1 LSYAGCRVVNNF
13 DSFKDLYPF
22 TSLYFDLNPYKLH
35 YLDEGEGEV
44 LLFLHGNPTWSFYYR
59 SLIQNFQGRYRCVA
73 PDHIGCGFSD
83 KPQDYSYTLTTHID
97 NLEKLVG
104 FLGLKNITL
113 MVHDWGGAIGMG
125 LAVRKPE
132 LIKRLVL
139 FNTASFLSMDIPLR
153 IGLCRMPL
161 LGTILI
167 RYLNL
172 FVRGVL
178 RFGLK
183 RRKRLTQNVRAGYL
197 APYDTFENRI
207 ANLKFVQ
214 DIPMEQAVPSYSV
227 IQYIERNLKQFDGYP
242 ILIIW
247 GIEDFCFNVKFL
259 NKWREIFPRAEVRE
273 VCNAGHLVVEDAS
286 DEIIPWIEG
295 FLRKNNIF

>member
-1 LSYAGCRVVNNF
+1 MSYAGCRVVNNF

-227 IQYIERNLKQFDGYP
+227 IQSIERNLKQFDVYP

-247 GIEDFCFNVKFL
+247 GSEDFCFNVKFL

>member
-1 LSYAGCRVVNNF
+1 MSYAGCRVVNNF

-214 DIPMEQAVPSYSV
+214 DIPMEQTVPSYSV
-227 IQYIERNLKQFDGYP
+227 MQYIETNLKQFDGYP

-247 GIEDFCFNVKFL
+247 GSEDFCFNVKFL

>member
-1 LSYAGCRVVNNF
+1 MSYAGCRVVNNF

-97 NLEKLVG
+97 NLEKLVC

-183 RRKRLTQNVRAGYL
+183 RQKRLTQNVRAGYL

-247 GIEDFCFNVKFL
+247 GSEDFCFNVKFL
-259 NKWREIFPRAEVRE
+259 NKWREIFPRAEVRK
-273 VCNAGHLVVEDAS
+273 VCNAGHLGVEDAS

>member
-1 LSYAGCRVVNNF
+1 MSYDGCRVVNNF
-13 DSFKDLYPF
+13 ASFKDLYPF

-97 NLEKLVG
+97 NLEKLVD
-104 FLGLKNITL
+104 FLGLKSITL
-113 MVHDWGGAIGMG
+113 VVHDWGGAIGMG

-139 FNTASFLSMDIPLR
+139 FNTASFLSTDIPLR

-183 RRKRLTQNVRAGYL
+183 RRKRLKKNVRAGYL

-227 IQYIERNLKQFDGYP
+227 IQSIERNLKQFDGYP

-247 GIEDFCFNVKFL
+247 GSEDFCFNVKFL

-273 VCNAGHLVVEDAS
+273 VYNAGHLVVEDAS

>member
-1 LSYAGCRVVNNF
+1 VVNNF

-153 IGLCRMPL
+153 IGLCRIPL

-247 GIEDFCFNVKFL
+247 GSEDFCFNAKFL

>member
-83 KPQDYSYTLTTHID
+83 KPQDYDYTLSTHID
-97 NLEKLVG
+97 NLEKLVD

-113 MVHDWGGAIGMG
+113 VVHDWGGAIGMG
-125 LAVRKPE
+125 LAVRKPG

-139 FNTASFLSMDIPLR
+139 FNTASFLSSDIPLR
-153 IGLCRMPL
+153 IGLCRIPL

-183 RRKRLTQNVRAGYL
+183 RRERLTQNVRAGYL

-214 DIPMEQAVPSYSV
+214 DIPIEQTVPSYSV
-227 IQYIERNLKQFDGYP
+227 IQYIETNLKQFDGYP

-247 GIEDFCFNVKFL
+247 GSQDFCFNVKFL

>member
-1 LSYAGCRVVNNF
+1 MSYAGCRVVNNF

-139 FNTASFLSMDIPLR
+139 FNTASFLSTDIPLR

-178 RFGLK
+178 WFGLK
-183 RRKRLTQNVRAGYL
+183 RRKRLKKNVRAGYL

-227 IQYIERNLKQFDGYP
+227 IQYIERNLKQFDGHP

-247 GIEDFCFNVKFL
+247 GSEDFCFNVKFL

-286 DEIIPWIEG
+286 DEIIPWLEG

>member
-1 LSYAGCRVVNNF
+1 MVNNF

-35 YLDEGEGEV
+35 YLDEGKGEV

-59 SLIQNFQGRYRCVA
+59 NLIQNFRGRYRCVA

-97 NLEKLVG
+97 NLEKLVD

-113 MVHDWGGAIGMG
+113 VVHDWGGPIGMG
-125 LAVRKPE
+125 LAVRKPG

-139 FNTASFLSMDIPLR
+139 FNTASFLSSDIPLS

-183 RRKRLTQNVRAGYL
+183 RRKRLAKNVRAGYL

-207 ANLKFVQ
+207 ANLKFAQ
-214 DIPMEQAVPSYSV
+214 DIPMEQTVPSYSL
-227 IQYIERNLKQFDGYP
+227 IQHIESNLKQFDGYP

-247 GIEDFCFNVKFL
+247 GSEDFCFNVKFL

-273 VCNAGHLVVEDAS
+273 VCNAGHLVLEEAS
-286 DEIIPWIEG
+286 AEIIPWLEG

>member
-1 LSYAGCRVVNNF
+1 VVNNF

-44 LLFLHGNPTWSFYYR
+44 LLFVHGNPTWSFYYR
-59 SLIQNFQGRYRCVA
+59 NLIQNFRGRYRCVA

-83 KPQDYSYTLTTHID
+83 KPQCYSYTLTTHID

-104 FLGLKNITL
+104 YLGLTNITL
-113 MVHDWGGAIGMG
+113 VVHDWGGAIGMG

-132 LIKRLVL
+132 LIKRIVL
-139 FNTASFLSMDIPLR
+139 FNTASFLSSYIPLR
-153 IGLCRMPL
+153 IALCRMPL

-183 RRKRLTQNVRAGYL
+183 RRKRLSQNVRAGYL

-214 DIPMEQAVPSYSV
+214 DIPIEQTVPSYSV
-227 IQYIERNLKQFDGYP
+227 MEFIENNLNQLDGYP
-242 ILIIW
+242 VLIIW
-247 GIEDFCFNVKFL
+247 GSEDFCFNGKFL
-259 NKWREIFPRAEVRE
+259 KKWREIFPRAEIHE
-273 VCNAGHLVVEDAS
+273 VSNAGHLVLEDAS
-286 DEIIPWIEG
+286 DEIIPWIEE
-295 FLRKNNIF
+295 FLRENNIF

>member
-1 LSYAGCRVVNNF
+1 MVNNF

-83 KPQDYSYTLTTHID
+83 KPQDYDYTLSTHID
-97 NLEKLVG
+97 NLENLVD

-113 MVHDWGGAIGMG
+113 VVHDWGGAIGMG

-139 FNTASFLSMDIPLR
+139 FNTASFLSTDIPLR

-183 RRKRLTQNVRAGYL
+183 RRKRLKKNVRAGYL

-247 GIEDFCFNVKFL
+247 GSEDFCFNVKFL

-273 VCNAGHLVVEDAS
+273 VYNAGHLVVEDAS

>member
-1 LSYAGCRVVNNF
+1 MSYAGCRVVNNF

-153 IGLCRMPL
+153 IGLCRIPL

-183 RRKRLTQNVRAGYL
+183 RRKRLTRNVRAGYL
-197 APYDTFENRI
+197 APYDTFKNRI

-247 GIEDFCFNVKFL
+247 GSQDFCFNVKFL

>member
-1 LSYAGCRVVNNF
+1 MSYAGCRVVNNF

-113 MVHDWGGAIGMG
+113 VVHDWGGAIGMG

-183 RRKRLTQNVRAGYL
+183 RRERLTQNVRAGYL

-227 IQYIERNLKQFDGYP
+227 IQSIERNLKQFDVYP

-247 GIEDFCFNVKFL
+247 GSEDFCFNVKFL

-273 VCNAGHLVVEDAS
+273 VYNAGHLVVEDAS

>member
-1 LSYAGCRVVNNF
+1 MSYAGRRVVNNF
-13 DSFKDLYPF
+13 DSFKALYPF

-59 SLIQNFQGRYRCVA
+59 NLIQNFQGRYRCVA

-83 KPQDYSYTLTTHID
+83 KPQDYDYTLSTHID
-97 NLEKLVG
+97 NLENLVD

-113 MVHDWGGAIGMG
+113 VVHDWGGAIGMG

-139 FNTASFLSMDIPLR
+139 FNTASFLSTDIPLR

-183 RRKRLTQNVRAGYL
+183 RRKRLKKNVRAGYL

-227 IQYIERNLKQFDGYP
+227 IQCIERNLKQFDGYP

-247 GIEDFCFNVKFL
+247 GSEDFCFNVKFL

-273 VCNAGHLVVEDAS
+273 VYNAGHLVVEDAS

>member
-1 LSYAGCRVVNNF
+1 MSYAGCRVVNNF

-153 IGLCRMPL
+153 IGLCRIPL

-242 ILIIW
+242 ILII
-247 GIEDFCFNVKFL
+247 
-259 NKWREIFPRAEVRE
+259 
-273 VCNAGHLVVEDAS
+273 
-286 DEIIPWIEG
+286 
-295 FLRKNNIF
+295 

>member
-1 LSYAGCRVVNNF
+1 MSYAGCRVVNNF

-22 TSLYFDLNPYKLH
+22 TSFYFDLNPYKLH
-35 YLDEGEGEV
+35 YLDEGEGEA

-83 KPQDYSYTLTTHID
+83 KPQDYNYTLTTHID
-97 NLEKLVG
+97 NLEKLVD

-139 FNTASFLSMDIPLR
+139 FNTASFLSTDIPLR
-153 IGLCRMPL
+153 IGLCRIPL

-167 RYLNL
+167 RYLIL
-172 FVRGVL
+172 FVSGVL

-207 ANLKFVQ
+207 ANLKFVE
-214 DIPMEQAVPSYSV
+214 DIPMDTTVPSYSV
-227 IQYIERNLKQFDGYP
+227 IQYIEDNLKKFDGYP

-247 GIEDFCFNVKFL
+247 GSEDFCFNVKFL

-286 DEIIPWIEG
+286 DEIIPWIDE

>member
-1 LSYAGCRVVNNF
+1 VVNNF
-13 DSFKDLYPF
+13 DFFKDLYPF

-83 KPQDYSYTLTTHID
+83 KPQDYDYTLSTHID
-97 NLEKLVG
+97 NLENLVD

-113 MVHDWGGAIGMG
+113 VVHDWGGAIGMG

-139 FNTASFLSMDIPLR
+139 FNTASFLSTDIPLR

-183 RRKRLTQNVRAGYL
+183 RRKRLKKNVRAGYL

-227 IQYIERNLKQFDGYP
+227 IQCIERNLKQFDGYP

-247 GIEDFCFNVKFL
+247 GSEDFCFNVKFL

-273 VCNAGHLVVEDAS
+273 VYNAGHLVVEDAS

>member
-1 LSYAGCRVVNNF
+1 MSYAGCRVVNNF

-97 NLEKLVG
+97 NLEKLVD

-125 LAVRKPE
+125 LAVRKPK

-139 FNTASFLSMDIPLR
+139 FNTASFLSTDIPE
-153 IGLCRMPL
+153 PEL
-161 LGTILI
+161 LLI
-167 RYLNL
+167 AERKSL
-172 FVRGVL
+172 FS
-178 RFGLK
+178 F
-183 RRKRLTQNVRAGYL
+183 
-197 APYDTFENRI
+197 
-207 ANLKFVQ
+207 
-214 DIPMEQAVPSYSV
+214 
-227 IQYIERNLKQFDGYP
+227 
-242 ILIIW
+242 
-247 GIEDFCFNVKFL
+247 FL
-259 NKWREIFPRAEVRE
+259 NKFVKKSVIAKSIVF
-273 VCNAGHLVVEDAS
+273 
-286 DEIIPWIEG
+286 G
-295 FLRKNNIF
+295 FLQLYDNLFF

>member
-1 LSYAGCRVVNNF
+1 M
-13 DSFKDLYPF
+13 YPF

-214 DIPMEQAVPSYSV
+214 DIPMEQTVPSYSV
-227 IQYIERNLKQFDGYP
+227 IQYIENNLKQFDGYP

-247 GIEDFCFNVKFL
+247 GSEDFCFNVKFL

>member
-1 LSYAGCRVVNNF
+1 MSYAGCRVVNNF

-97 NLEKLVG
+97 NLEKLVD

-183 RRKRLTQNVRAGYL
+183 RQKRLTQNIRAGYL

-247 GIEDFCFNVKFL
+247 GSEDFCFNVKFL
-259 NKWREIFPRAEVRE
+259 NKWREIFPSAEVRE

>member
-1 LSYAGCRVVNNF
+1 MSYAGCRVVNNF

-83 KPQDYSYTLTTHID
+83 KPQDYSYTLTNHID
-97 NLEKLVG
+97 NLEKLVV

-113 MVHDWGGAIGMG
+113 LVHDWGGAIGMG
-125 LAVRKPE
+125 LAVRKPG

-139 FNTASFLSMDIPLR
+139 FNTASFLSSDIPLR
-153 IGLCRMPL
+153 IGLCRIPL

-214 DIPMEQAVPSYSV
+214 DIPMKQAVPSYSV

-247 GIEDFCFNVKFL
+247 GSEDFCFNVKFL

>member
-1 LSYAGCRVVNNF
+1 MSYAGCRVVNNF

-59 SLIQNFQGRYRCVA
+59 SLIQNFKGRYRCIA

-83 KPQDYSYTLTTHID
+83 KPQDYSYTLNTHID

-183 RRKRLTQNVRAGYL
+183 RRKRLTKNVRAGYL

-247 GIEDFCFNVKFL
+247 GSEDFCFNVKFL

>member
-1 LSYAGCRVVNNF
+1 MSYAGCRVVNNF

-59 SLIQNFQGRYRCVA
+59 SLIQNFQGRFRCVA

-227 IQYIERNLKQFDGYP
+227 IQCIERNLKQFDGYP

-247 GIEDFCFNVKFL
+247 GSEDFCFNVKFL

-273 VCNAGHLVVEDAS
+273 VYNAGHLVVEDAS

>member
-1 LSYAGCRVVNNF
+1 MSYAGCRVVNNF

-214 DIPMEQAVPSYSV
+214 DIPMEQTVPSYSV
-227 IQYIERNLKQFDGYP
+227 MQYIESNLKQFDGYP

-247 GIEDFCFNVKFL
+247 GSEDFCFNVKFL

-295 FLRKNNIF
+295 FFKKNNTF

>member
-1 LSYAGCRVVNNF
+1 VVNNF

-83 KPQDYSYTLTTHID
+83 KPQDYSYTLTNHID
-97 NLEKLVG
+97 NLEKLVV

-113 MVHDWGGAIGMG
+113 LVHDWGGAIGMG

-139 FNTASFLSMDIPLR
+139 FNTASFLSTDIPLR

-183 RRKRLTQNVRAGYL
+183 SRKRLKQNVRAGYL

-227 IQYIERNLKQFDGYP
+227 IEYIERNLKQFDGYP

-247 GIEDFCFNVKFL
+247 GSEDFCFNVNFL

-273 VCNAGHLVVEDAS
+273 VYNAGHLVVEDAS

>member
-13 DSFKDLYPF
+13 GSFKDLYPF
-22 TSLYFDLNPYKLH
+22 TSLYFDLNPHKLH

-59 SLIQNFQGRYRCVA
+59 SLIQNFQDRYRCVA

-83 KPQDYSYTLTTHID
+83 KPQDYSYTLTNHID
-97 NLEKLVG
+97 NLEKLVV

-113 MVHDWGGAIGMG
+113 LVHDWGGAIGMG
-125 LAVRKPE
+125 LAVRKPR

-139 FNTASFLSMDIPLR
+139 FNTASFLSSDIPLR

-167 RYLNL
+167 RHLNL

-214 DIPMEQAVPSYSV
+214 DIPMEQTVPSYSV
-227 IQYIERNLKQFDGYP
+227 MQYIETNLKQFDGYP

-247 GIEDFCFNVKFL
+247 GSEDFCFNVKFL

>member
-1 LSYAGCRVVNNF
+1 MSYAGCRVVNNF

-153 IGLCRMPL
+153 IGLCRVPL

-259 NKWREIFPRAEVRE
+259 NKWREIFPRAKVRE

>member
-1 LSYAGCRVVNNF
+1 MSYAGCRVVNNF

-83 KPQDYSYTLTTHID
+83 KPQDYDYTLSTHID
-97 NLEKLVG
+97 NLENLVD

-113 MVHDWGGAIGMG
+113 VVHDWGGAIGMG

-139 FNTASFLSMDIPLR
+139 FNTASFLSTDIPLR

-183 RRKRLTQNVRAGYL
+183 RRKRLKKNVRAGYL

-247 GIEDFCFNVKFL
+247 GSEDFCFNVKFL
-259 NKWREIFPRAEVRE
+259 DKWREIFPRAEVRE
-273 VCNAGHLVVEDAS
+273 VYNAGHLVVEDAS

>member
-1 LSYAGCRVVNNF
+1 MSYAGCRVVNNF

-59 SLIQNFQGRYRCVA
+59 SLIQNFKDRYRCVA

-83 KPQDYSYTLTTHID
+83 KPQDYDYTLSTHID

-153 IGLCRMPL
+153 IGLCRIPL

-247 GIEDFCFNVKFL
+247 GSEDFCFNAKFL

-295 FLRKNNIF
+295 FLRKKNTY

>member
-1 LSYAGCRVVNNF
+1 MSYAGCRVVNNF

-104 FLGLKNITL
+104 FLALKNITL

-247 GIEDFCFNVKFL
+247 GSEDFCFNVKFL

>member
-1 LSYAGCRVVNNF
+1 MSYAGCRVVNNF

-113 MVHDWGGAIGMG
+113 VVHDWGGAIGMG

-214 DIPMEQAVPSYSV
+214 DIPMEQAVTSYSV
-227 IQYIERNLKQFDGYP
+227 IQDIERNLKQFDGYP

-247 GIEDFCFNVKFL
+247 GSEDFCFNVKFL

-286 DEIIPWIEG
+286 DEIISWIEG